1 VARGWTKEEQWIVE
15 LLLDGEAEFLQ
26 ALRRQTQPP
35 LLQRVIRRHP
45 RSLHKADRTDP
56 CEYHWDL
63 IFDEDLLGEYCL
75 GTDVKMHID
84 DLHISDRRVREE
96 IRVVGQVSNGLLTRI
111 IARTPHPIRWPR
123 RLGVN
128 DWWYVLETEKGPWRS
143 KRRTALQGLNKFR
156 TGPAG
161 SGEDRPEDEPLP
173 VAKAVSAPTE
183 ATDPGDPAEVED
195 LVEQIA
201 TQAADDSFDQIVD
214 QVARPAQQDASE
226 PSDEAPAAEP
236 KGPAA
241 PEAPEPDRAGTSA
254 LAGAQIEDEGLAE
267 EPPEAPQP
275 ASRGDD
281 SIRAMVAGQEGVVDD
296 DPGPQISPPAGEVA
310 EPWLARFLAESFDSG
325 RGVELHPPASQRQ
338 LAELAECLG
347 GQIPR
352 QYADLLACGN
362 GGRLW
367 GHTLL
372 TAEEVAALGPEE
384 TDESLVP
391 FALHAGG
398 GAWAMDLS
406 ARKDGS
412 CPVVRMARNGRS
424 GMRLDSVAAWLEEI
438 HRRAAERTG

>member
-1 VARGWTKEEQWIVE
+1 MARGWTKEEEWIIE
-15 LLLDGEAEFLQ
+15 LLLDGQADFLQ
-26 ALRRQTQPP
+26 ALRRQAQPP

-143 KRRTALQGLNKFR
+143 KRRTALQGLNKS
-156 TGPAG
+156 AG
-161 SGEDRPEDEPLP
+161 RFAASGADREQDELP
-173 VAKAVSAPTE
+173 VARAVAPAE
-183 ATDPGDPAEVED
+183 DPPDPGTPTEVED

-201 TQAADDSFDQIVD
+201 SQAADESFDQIVE
-214 QVARPAQQDASE
+214 QVARPEPDAPDDE
-226 PSDEAPAAEP
+226 SDQADRP
-236 KGPAA
+236 PAA
-241 PEAPEPDRAGTSA
+241 PEPPGQTEAAPGS
-254 LAGAQIEDEGLAE
+254 LAAEGIEDEGLAE
-267 EPPEAPQP
+267 EEPEAPAP
-275 ASRGDD
+275 PRRGDD

-325 RGVELHPPASQRQ
+325 QGVQLRPPASKRQ
-338 LAELAECLG
+338 LADLAESFG
-347 GQIPR
+347 GRIPAD
-352 QYADLLACGN
+352 YADLLACGN

-372 TAEEVAALGPEE
+372 SAEEVAALGPEE

-391 FALHAGG
+391 FALHPEG
-398 GAWAMDLS
+398 GAWAMDVS
-406 ARKDGS
+406 ARQDGS
-412 CPVVRMARNGRS
+412 CRVVRMARNGRAGAS
-424 GMRLDSVAAWLEEI
+424 LDSVADWLAEI
-438 HRRAAERTG
+438 HRRAADRAG